1 MSDDLGAQQRQGVY
15 FALSAYAFWGVAPV
29 YFKWVAQVSP
39 WEILSHRVIWA
50 LILLLAILAYMGE
63 LRRLK
68 VPLSTLPRIL
78 VSATL
83 ISANWLVFI
92 YAVVNNNITETALGY
107 FINPL
112 VSIFLG
118 VTFLHESLRPLQW
131 TAVGIAAIG
140 ILIQVL
146 LFGQVP
152 WIALA
157 LAFSF
162 GFYGLYRKSLGL
174 HAVAGLALETALVL
188 PVALMFL
195 VLWQH
200 QGAMVFGTD
209 IETSLLLML
218 GGFVTAFPLLCF
230 AAAVTRLSLT
240 VLGFIQYLAPSVSLL
255 LAVFYYGEPFDTGRL
270 ISFSCIWAAL
280 AIFSTESWYHQ
291 RKMRRISLS

>member
-1 MSDDLGAQQRQGVY
+1 MSDDLGARQRQGVY

-50 LILLLAILAYMGE
+50 LILLIAILAYIGE

-68 VPLSTLPRIL
+68 VPLSILPRIL

-140 ILIQVL
+140 ILIQVRRSVRFPGSPSRWHFL
-146 LFGQVP
+146 
-152 WIALA
+152 
-157 LAFSF
+157 LAFTGCIAKVS
-162 GFYGLYRKSLGL
+162 GSMPS
-174 HAVAGLALETALVL
+174 
-188 PVALMFL
+188 PV
-195 VLWQH
+195 W
-200 QGAMVFGTD
+200 
-209 IETSLLLML
+209 
-218 GGFVTAFPLLCF
+218 
-230 AAAVTRLSLT
+230 R
-240 VLGFIQYLAPSVSLL
+240 
-255 LAVFYYGEPFDTGRL
+255 
-270 ISFSCIWAAL
+270 
-280 AIFSTESWYHQ
+280 
-291 RKMRRISLS
+291 